1 MSLRLGAL
9 PQRRTPPKG
18 EHYDVL
24 IAGAGPAGLS
34 AAIYAARF
42 LLKSVVI
49 TEDVGG
55 QLNLTNVVDDYPA
68 TLSINATELISRFR
82 DHAEKLFGV
91 PIYTNI
97 SVQKLE
103 REGDEYHVTGTRD
116 LDVYAKTI
124 ILAVGSRR
132 RKLNV
137 PGEAEFTG
145 RGVSYCSICDA
156 PLYKGK
162 DAVVVVGGGDA
173 AFEGAILLSGYV
185 KKVYLV
191 HRRSEFR
198 AKPYYVQEATS
209 RPNIEFLLS
218 SVVTEIRGDKL
229 VRSVIVKNNLD
240 GTTRELNVDGV
251 FVEIGFEPPKE
262 WYQSLG
268 LEVDDLGYIKT
279 DMWMRTNLPGVFAA
293 GDAISLWR
301 GFRQIV
307 NAAASGAIAA
317 YSAYTYLTERGLT
330 RRPAPASREVKSIGG
345 ETAK

>member
-9 PQRRTPPKG
+9 PQFKVPPKG

-24 IAGAGPAGLS
+24 IVGAGPAGLS
-34 AAIYAARF
+34 AAVYASRF
-42 LLKSVVI
+42 LLKTVVVS
-49 TEDVGG
+49 EDVGG

-68 TLSINATELISRFR
+68 TLSISATELISRFR
-82 DHAEKLFGV
+82 EHAEKLFGV

-97 SVQKLE
+97 TVQKFS
-103 REGDEYHVTGTRD
+103 REGDEYHVTGTRG
-116 LDVYAKTI
+116 LDVYSKTI

-137 PGEAEFTG
+137 PGENEFAG

-156 PLYKGK
+156 PLYKGRE
-162 DAVVVVGGGDA
+162 AVAVVGGGDA

-185 KKVYLV
+185 KKVYLI

-198 AKPYYVQEATS
+198 AKPFYVQEAMS
-209 RPNIEFLLS
+209 RPNIEFVLN
-218 SVVTEIRGDKL
+218 SVVTEIKGDKV
-229 VRSVIVKNNLD
+229 VRSVVVKNNVD
-240 GTTRELNVDGV
+240 NSIRELAVDGI
-251 FVEIGFEPPKE
+251 FIEIGFEPPKD

-268 LEVDDLGYIKT
+268 LEVDELGYVKT
-279 DMWMRTNLPGVFAA
+279 DLWMRTNLPGVFAA

-317 YSAYTYLTERGLT
+317 YSAYTYLTEHGLV
-330 RRPAPASREVKSIGG
+330 RRPALATKE
-345 ETAK
+345 AK